1 MSELATLRE
10 IALSLPEAVEEQ
22 AWEMPVFKVRNKIFA
37 AINPTHGVGIK
48 IPRAEREALVQ
59 AEPEKFYKTNHDE
72 KYDFMRLHL
81 EAIEPDELKEL
92 LTDAWLGCAGPKL
105 AAKYDL

>member
-1 MSELATLRE
+1 MSELANLRA
-10 IALSLPEAVEEQ
+10 IALSLPETVEEQ

-37 AINPTHGVGIK
+37 AVNPKHGVGIR
-48 IPRAEREALVQ
+48 IARAERENLVR
-59 AEPEKFYKTNHDE
+59 AEPEKFYKTDHDE

-81 EAIEPDELKEL
+81 EAIEPDELREL

-105 AAKYDL
+105 AAKYEL